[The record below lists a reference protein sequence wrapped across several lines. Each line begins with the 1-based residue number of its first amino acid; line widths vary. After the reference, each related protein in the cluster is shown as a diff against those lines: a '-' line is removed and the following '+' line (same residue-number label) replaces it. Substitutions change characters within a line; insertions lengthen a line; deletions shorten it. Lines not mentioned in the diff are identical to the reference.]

1 MMILAQFAGV
11 WIVIVAVDSVSGQKP
26 APLALVAAD
35 TRSDAII
42 EMDLRCRRS
51 VVRPPYPVC
60 AQTLLVTI
68 DGQDLAAT
76 HLALNWQRP
85 GRLLDLMLEHRNTLA
100 GRSDMRIGGLAGALL
115 SYARPLSD
123 ALATGTT
130 LPELRRRLSAVRSL
144 FSAVAVNLDVGRAL
158 LRGRY
163 LCAVPQIE
171 ATGVPVD
178 AVLAQQLAD
187 HWLPIKART
196 VEIVDED
203 FRVYRHSRLDKA
215 ALVAFLNRHQIPW
228 PKLQSGLLDL
238 TDSAFRD
245 MARAYSLI
253 RPLKEIRTT
262 LRDFEPS
269 ALTIGG
275 DGRNRTPLR
284 PFASVTGRNQPS
296 AKASVL
302 GTAAWVRH
310 LILPEP
316 GTGLALLDWSQ
327 QEFGIAA
334 ALASDAAMQDAYRS
348 GDPYL
353 ALAVL
358 AGAAPSTATPATHAD
373 VRTRYK
379 ICALGIQYGMGAATL
394 ARLAGLSLSEAERLQ
409 RFHRIS
415 FPKFWRWSDAVEAQA
430 YLTGHL
436 TTVFGWRIAV
446 GADDNPRTLRNF
458 PLQANGAEMLR
469 LACCLAIEDGIRVCT
484 TLHDALLIEAP
495 LDVLDET
502 VRRTQDHMAEASRI
516 VLDGFQLTTEVNV
529 VRAPDRWRDAR
540 GAAVWQAV
548 EQALME
554 AAAATNTGQSP
565 AHRRDSS
572 CSQPNPRA
580 ISLYVSSKDSSDAS
594 D

>member
-1 MMILAQFAGV
+1 MMILAQFTGV
-11 WIVIVAVDSVSGQKP
+11 WIVIVAVDGVSGQKR

-35 TRSDAII
+35 ARSDAII
-42 EMDLRCRRS
+42 EMDLRRRQGD
-51 VVRPPYPVC
+51 VCPPYPIC

-85 GRLLDLMLEHRNTLA
+85 GRLLDLMVEYRNTLA

-123 ALATGTT
+123 ALATGATP
-130 LPELRRRLSAVRSL
+130 PELRRRLLAVRSL
-144 FSAVAVNLDVGRAL
+144 FNAVVANLDVGRAL

-163 LCAVPQIE
+163 LCAVAQIE

-178 AVLAQQLAD
+178 SVFVERLAKR
-187 HWLPIKART
+187 WLPIRSRT
-196 VEIVDED
+196 VEIIDEG
-203 FRVYRHSRLDKA
+203 FRIYRQGRLDKS
-215 ALVAFLNRHQIPW
+215 ALAEYLVRHRIPW

-238 TDSAFRD
+238 TDGAFRD

-262 LRDFEPS
+262 LRDFDPS

-296 AKASVL
+296 SKASVL

-358 AGAAPSTATPATHAD
+358 AGAAPSNATPATHAD
-373 VRTRYK
+373 VRARYK
-379 ICALGIQYGMGAATL
+379 ICALGIQYGMRAATL
-394 ARLAGLSLSEAERLQ
+394 ARLASLSLLEAERLQ
-409 RFHRIS
+409 RRHRIA
-415 FPKFWRWSDAVEAQA
+415 FPKFWQWSDAVEAQA

-436 TTVFGWRIAV
+436 TTVFGWRIDV
-446 GADDNPRTLRNF
+446 RADANPRTLRNF

-484 TLHDALLIEAP
+484 PLHDALLIEAP
-495 LDVLDET
+495 LEVLDET
-502 VRRTQDHMAEASRI
+502 VRRTQAHMAEASRI
-516 VLDGFQLTTEVNV
+516 VLDGFQLTTEVKV
-529 VRAPDRWRDAR
+529 VRAPHRWSDLR
-540 GAAVWQAV
+540 GSAVWQAV
-548 EQALME
+548 EQALE
-554 AAAATNTGQSP
+554 EETTATVAGRPPDHQ
-565 AHRRDSS
+565 RDSS
-572 CSQPNPRA
+572 CSPANPRA